1 MASDE
6 RQEIELPVRPRRSR
20 SIAIIALAL
29 VLAVVGG
36 AWFWFGGQLAG
47 MTNATVATPPPPP
60 KVTVAKPVVKE
71 FVEWDDF
78 TGRFEATDDVAV
90 RSRVTGY
97 LDTVHFKDG
106 AVIAKNDRLFT
117 IDPRPFEAAL
127 AGSQSRVESAEAT
140 LNLADQE
147 LKRAE
152 ELRKTGTAPQTTID
166 QRRQQFFAATAEL
179 RGAEA
184 AVQQARLD
192 LEYTVIKSPI
202 TGRIGRK
209 LISAGNLVN
218 ANDTLLTTI
227 VALDPI
233 HFYFDIDEHSY
244 IAYSRL
250 GLEGAHPSNGG
261 SAPKLKMMIP
271 GDPNPGREGRMDFV
285 DNRVDGATGTMRGR
299 ALFDN
304 SDFFLQPGMFGRVS
318 IPGSD
323 LYKGV
328 LIPDEAV
335 GSDQDRRIVYVLGAD
350 NKAVMTPIR
359 PGPKI
364 DGYRVVR
371 EGLKGDETIVI
382 GGLMRVRPGAVVV
395 PELVTLPP
403 ATEPPTP

>member
-36 AWFWFGGQLAG
+36 AWFWFGGQLTG
-47 MTNATVATPPPPP
+47 MTNVTVVTPPPPP

-152 ELRKTGTAPQTTID
+152 QLLKTGTAPQTTID

-179 RGAEA
+179 RGAKA

-192 LEYTVIKSPI
+192 LEYTVIMSPI
-202 TGRIGRK
+202 NGRIGRK

-233 HFYFDIDEHSY
+233 HFYFDIDERSY

-250 GLEGAHPSNGG
+250 GLEGAQPSSGG

-350 NKAVMTPIR
+350 NKVIMTPIR

-382 GGLMRVRPGAVVV
+382 GGLVRVRPGAVVT
-395 PELVTLPP
+395 PELVTLP
-403 ATEPPTP
+403 AAAAPPSP